1 MRSVKGGSGRTGP
14 PGQIAQAERKN
25 PSGSRSNRA
34 GIKEDA
40 SVIVPVGGGQDQ
52 AADAGAP
59 MP

>member
-1 MRSVKGGSGRTGP
+1 ME
-14 PGQIAQAERKN
+14 QAQRKN

-40 SVIVPVGGGQDQ
+40 SVIVPGGGQDQ

-59 MP
+59 MPQPASRR